1 MAQEFNY
8 KARKPQGELV
18 KGTLQATSRLEV
30 ADQIQK
36 MGYYVVSIEEKRD
49 LDIKEIIKFMNRI
62 KTKELAVLSRQF
74 ATLIQAGVPIIQC
87 LDILTGQIEQKNLKR
102 VMQEIYK
109 DVEVGMS
116 FSEALERHEDT
127 FPQLYSRMVNAGEV
141 GGILDVVMN
150 RLADHYERENE
161 MKTKVRSAMVYP
173 LVVLGLAIVI
183 LIFLLT
189 FVVPVFSQLFTS
201 MGGQLP
207 LPTRMV
213 IAASHFVTD
222 FWYLLVTLILVIV
235 IGVTSY
241 IKTPKGRFQF
251 HNMQLHIPVL
261 GKLLVK
267 TEVARLCR
275 TLGSLMKSGVPLMEA
290 LRVVERIVS
299 NQIIADKMTEAR
311 LKVREGIRL
320 SEPLQ
325 ESGVFPRIMT
335 QMLVVGEE
343 TGTMDEMLEKIA
355 HFYDKESENS
365 LAAAMSLL
373 EPIMIIFVAL
383 IVGVI
388 VISII
393 MPMFDMVNLV

>member
-8 KARKPQGELV
+8 KAKKPQGELV
-18 KGTLQATSRLEV
+18 KGTMQATSRLEV
-30 ADQIQK
+30 ADSIQK

-49 LDIKEIIKFMNRI
+49 LDIKEIVKFLNRI
-62 KTKELAVLSRQF
+62 KTKELAILSRQF

-87 LDILTGQIEQKNLKR
+87 LDILTGQIEHKHLKR

-161 MKTKVRSAMVYP
+161 MKTKIRSAMVYP

-207 LPTRMV
+207 LPTRIV
-213 IAASHFVTD
+213 IAASHFVTG

-251 HNMQLHIPVL
+251 HNLQLHIPVL
-261 GKLLVK
+261 GNLLVK

-383 IVGVI
+383 IVGLI